1 MQTLSDDQFLCWADP
16 VRQDI
21 NFNFQDINLNFQDI
35 NLSLVG
41 RARTT
46 VQLNRG
52 WDGLSRLR
60 RRQQR
65 RCQGA
70 RWKVGGGKA
79 RSGRG
84 TRLF

>member
-16 VRQDI
+16 VH
-21 NFNFQDINLNFQDI
+21 QDINLNFQDI

-41 RARTT
+41 QARTT

-65 RCQGA
+65 PCQGA